1 MKKLSLFLVV
11 LAAFLFL
18 TASAEA
24 GSYTK
29 QNHSLYLDGKVLVRF
44 DQLLLGWTRDQKG
57 IDRIRFKMTCL
68 KGKAILDNVEYIDAA
83 IDGRETVRWAKSQA
97 PMNLDFS
104 ARLGHMDRAH
114 RVSVAQ
120 TTEFKVAP
128 YDLKTAKVR
137 FHIQASG
144 RSYKV
149 TWVPLTGEVHA
160 IW

>member
-1 MKKLSLFLVV
+1 MKKMSLFLVV
-11 LAAFLFL
+11 LAAFLFMA
-18 TASAEA
+18 ASAEA

-44 DQLLLGWTRDQKG
+44 DQLLLGWTRDQKE

-68 KGKAILDNVEYIDAA
+68 KGKAVLDNVEYVDAA
-83 IDGRETVRWAKSQA
+83 VDGKEAVRWAKSQS

-104 ARLGHMDRAH
+104 AKLGHMDRAH
-114 RVSVAQ
+114 RVSIAQ

-144 RSYKV
+144 RNYKV

-160 IW
+160 TW